1 MGKTIMIEG
10 KSNVGKTTI
19 LNYVFDI
26 LCSNGAT
33 YIEDKKPLGSE
44 PQDFSCIIDYNGK
57 KVAFFTM
64 GDSSREISK
73 AIDKYKDCDYLICAF
88 NTGFAISTIEKIKSK
103 CSDLTVIPM
112 EKYADISSDIFK
124 ALM

>member
-1 MGKTIMIEG
+1 MIEG
-10 KSNVGKTTI
+10 KNDVGKTTI
-19 LNYVFDI
+19 LNYVFDV
-26 LCSNGAT
+26 LCSNGAA

-44 PQDFSCIIDYNGK
+44 PQDFSCVIDYNGK

-64 GDSSREISK
+64 GDYSRKVSE
-73 AIDKYKDCDYLICAF
+73 AIDKYNDCDYLICAL
-88 NTGFAISTIEKIKSK
+88 NTDFASSTIERIKNK